1 MAFFQE
7 ILAGKIGTLLV
18 VNLQNIVLIGVFF
31 LLYKI
36 LFSDIV
42 SVIVLSLWLWIL
54 SLRIRGG
61 RNNKLN
67 ADGDVHVQPEDH
79 GNEEDH
85 G

>member
-42 SVIVLSLWLWIL
+42 SVIALSLWLWIL
-54 SLRIRGG
+54 SLRIRGS

-67 ADGDVHVQPEDH
+67 ADGDVHAPPEDH
-79 GNEEDH
+79 GHEEDH